1 MSTKFAFDLQIH
13 VMLVF
18 DFATNSYL
26 YEYECVSNDLPSSKI
41 GLTFESTIVLSWSL
55 RADGTKNDVP
65 RGTPL
70 VTHLR
75 SFIYT
80 S

>member
-26 YEYECVSNDLPSSKI
+26 YEYECVSNDLPSSEI

-65 RGTPL
+65 GGTPL

-75 SFIYT
+75 SFICT
-80 S
+80 

>member
-26 YEYECVSNDLPSSKI
+26 YEYECVSNDLPSSEI

-65 RGTPL
+65 GGTPL

-80 S
+80 